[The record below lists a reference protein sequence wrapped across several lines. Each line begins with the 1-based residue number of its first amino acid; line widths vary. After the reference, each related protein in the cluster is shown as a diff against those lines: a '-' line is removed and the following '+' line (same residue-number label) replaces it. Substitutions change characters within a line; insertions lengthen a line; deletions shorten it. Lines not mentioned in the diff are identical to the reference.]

1 MKKTLMVT
9 ALTLT
14 MGTTIA
20 ACGSGGGAGGDD
32 TVTLRFATGF
42 TSQNGWWVG
51 TYKPWMDRVEELTDG
66 DVKFQAFS
74 GGELVA
80 AGDGLEALN
89 QGIADVTSVAP
100 PYMPDQFTAGEVTM
114 LPLVDSD
121 VKIASKA
128 YKALLESD
136 EEIINGKTYY
146 ESQFGDN
153 GLKAFPAPTT
163 GKYTISTTGQEFDS
177 VSAVK
182 GLNIRASSR
191 THEILAE
198 SMGINPV
205 AIPNAEAYDALN
217 RGTLD
222 GNFSSVADWSGYGFQ
237 DLFKYTLKGINF
249 GHFSGTMA
257 MKEETWNNL
266 DPEIQEAM
274 EQASEELYMDPGAQ
288 EWANRT
294 DEMVKVNKAA
304 GGKFVEFD
312 TLPPEVQ
319 ELFLDG
325 VDETWSNYIDQLDSK
340 GLDGKEVVSLW
351 RDLLVE
357 AGGEVPDSAK
367 DLK

>member
-1 MKKTLMVT
+1 MLT
-9 ALTLT
+9 ALTLALG
-14 MGTTIA
+14 MTTA

-32 TVTLRFATGF
+32 TQTLRFATGF

-51 TYKPWMDRVEELTDG
+51 TYKPWMDRVEELSEG
-66 DVKFQAFS
+66 AVEFEAFN

-80 AGDGLEALN
+80 AGDELEALN
-89 QGIADVTSVAP
+89 QGIADIGSVAP
-100 PYMPDQFTAGEVTM
+100 PYLPDQFTAGEVTM
-114 LPLVDSD
+114 LPLAESD
-121 VKIASKA
+121 VRIASKA

-136 EEIINGKTYY
+136 EKIIDGKTYY
-146 ESQFGDN
+146 ESQFEEN
-153 GLKAFPAPTT
+153 GLKAFPVPTT
-163 GKYTISTTGQEFDS
+163 AEYTISTTGKEFNS

-249 GHFSGTMA
+249 GHFNGTMA
-257 MKEETWNNL
+257 MTEETWNGL
-266 DPEIQEAM
+266 DPEVQEAM
-274 EQASEELYMDPGAQ
+274 EQANEELYLDPGAQ
-288 EWANRT
+288 EWVDRA
-294 DEMVKVNKAA
+294 DKMVKVNRES
-304 GGKFVEFD
+304 GGEFVEFD
-312 TLPPEVQ
+312 TLNPQVQ

-325 VDETWSNYIDQLDSK
+325 VDKTWNNYIAQLDGK
-340 GLDGKEVVSLW
+340 GLDGEAVVSHW

-357 AGGEVPDSAK
+357 AGGEVPESAK
-367 DLK
+367 DLN